1 MERERVR
8 EKEPVQKDQGEHYEN
23 TLRLNAEA
31 RQRAKTGKIVIKGK
45 ERPWSQGKQGYIKS
59 YLAWH
64 DLDDTAAQ
72 DWTCFIHDIKN
83 HSGKHRHQGGIQ
95 IFVLE
100 GEGYTEVDDEK
111 VEWEKWDLIILPV
124 KPNGCTHKH
133 YNKVK
138 GAPAKWMAFRYHPFS
153 QVLGNMFEQVE
164 VSPDW
169 KGEEKGASA

>member
-1 MERERVR
+1 MERERVK

-31 RQRAKTGKIVIKGK
+31 REHARTGKIVIKGK
-45 ERPWSQGKQGYIKS
+45 ERPWSQGKQGFIKS

-64 DLDDTAAQ
+64 DMDDTAAQ
-72 DWTCFIHDIKN
+72 DWSCFIHDVKA

-95 IFVLE
+95 LFVLE
-100 GEGYTEVDDEK
+100 GEGYTEVDDDK
-111 VEWEKWDLIILPV
+111 VEWEKWDPIILPV
-124 KPNGCTHKH
+124 KPKGCTHKH

-153 QVLGNMFEQVE
+153 HVLGNMFEQVE
-164 VSPDW
+164 NSPDW
-169 KGEEKGASA
+169 KGEEKATSA